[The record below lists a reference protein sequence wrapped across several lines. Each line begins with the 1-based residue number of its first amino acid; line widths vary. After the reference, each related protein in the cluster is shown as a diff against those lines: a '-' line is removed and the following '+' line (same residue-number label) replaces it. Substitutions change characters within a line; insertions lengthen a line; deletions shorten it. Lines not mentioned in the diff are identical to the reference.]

1 MHRRQRP
8 REAINS
14 VRFLVHF
21 GRRVVDVVLLDVAVR
36 KRAEDLRADRFCY
49 INLEG
54 RIASQGLVES
64 DENVV
69 ATIPSDAAVR
79 RLRGHDLYFRLVARD
94 EALDGLEGRGV
105 VGDGDVDSFWR
116 LQELG
121 RASLECL
128 RRRAAIVGPWFSC

>member
-1 MHRRQRP
+1 MHFR
-8 REAINS
+8 
-14 VRFLVHF
+14 
-21 GRRVVDVVLLDVAVR
+21 RRVVDVVLLDVAVH
-36 KRAEDLRADRFCY
+36 KRSQYLRADRFCY

-69 ATIPSDAAVR
+69 ATVPSDAAVR
-79 RLRGHDLYFRLVARD
+79 RLRRHDLYLGLVAGD

-105 VGDGDVDSFWR
+105 VGDGDVDSFWC

-121 RASLECL
+121 RHL
-128 RRRAAIVGPWFSC
+128 